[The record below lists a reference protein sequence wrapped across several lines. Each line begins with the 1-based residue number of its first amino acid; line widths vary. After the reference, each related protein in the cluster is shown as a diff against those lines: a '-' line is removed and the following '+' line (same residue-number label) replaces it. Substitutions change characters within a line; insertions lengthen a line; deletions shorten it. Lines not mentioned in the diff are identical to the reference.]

1 MLRTLSSSKLHY
13 PPCVV
18 GWQNGGMDIRARIKA
33 VIESRPELT
42 VRNVSLAAG
51 LSDSALHKFLTGAT
65 NSLTLETVDK
75 IAGALGV
82 DPAWLA
88 YGEGD
93 PDVATG
99 IADIWDRISERDR
112 RRARRILEEFTRT
125 GTDD

>member
-1 MLRTLSSSKLHY
+1 MLRTLSTNYSTLPAFACGWHY
-13 PPCVV
+13 V
-18 GWQNGGMDIRARIKA
+18 GVDIRERIRA
-33 VIESRPELT
+33 VIDAKDGLT

-75 IAGALGV
+75 LATALGV

-93 PDVATG
+93 PDEANE
-99 IADIWDRISERDR
+99 IASIWDHIPKRDR
-112 RRARRILEEFTRT
+112 ARAARVLRAFTRT

>member
-1 MLRTLSSSKLHY
+1 
-13 PPCVV
+13 
-18 GWQNGGMDIRARIKA
+18 MDIRARIKA
-33 VIESRPELT
+33 VINENPEMT

-75 IAGALGV
+75 IAAALGV

-93 PDVATG
+93 PESAS
-99 IADIWDRISERDR
+99 DITNLWDRISERDR
-112 RRARRILEEFTRT
+112 QRARRILEEFTRT

>member
-1 MLRTLSSSKLHY
+1 
-13 PPCVV
+13 
-18 GWQNGGMDIRARIKA
+18 MDIRARIKA
-33 VIESRPELT
+33 IIDSNPELT

-65 NSLTLETVDK
+65 QSLTLETVDK
-75 IAGALGV
+75 LAKALGV

-93 PDVATG
+93 PEPASDIT
-99 IADIWDRISERDR
+99 DIWSKIAERDR
-112 RRARRILEEFTRT
+112 QRARRILEEFTRT

>member
-1 MLRTLSSSKLHY
+1 
-13 PPCVV
+13 
-18 GWQNGGMDIRARIKA
+18 MDIRARIRS
-33 VIESRPELT
+33 VIDANPEMT

-51 LSDSALHKFLTGAT
+51 LSDSALHKFLTGST

-75 IAGALGV
+75 VADALGV

-93 PDVATG
+93 PERASSVTKIWERIAENQRDVAL
-99 IADIWDRISERDR
+99 
-112 RRARRILEEFTRT
+112 RILEEFTRT